1 MKAVNARRNWH
12 SLAKVVALLAVV
24 NMSLG
29 AAKTSIVGPGPAK
42 PIRIVAFGDSLTAG
56 FGLKPRYAFPAQL
69 QKALKARG
77 HNVVVANAGVSG
89 DTTAAGLERLAWAV
103 PDGTDAIIV
112 EFGGN
117 DALRGIDPKVTR
129 ANLEK
134 IISSLKQRN
143 MPILLAGIRAPAN
156 WGEDY
161 SKAFDAI
168 FPDLAQEHGLVFY
181 PFFLEGVVLNPKLNL
196 NDGLHPSSKGIA
208 EIVKRIVPSVEEL
221 IDRASTQRAS
231 ASKGQ

>member
-12 SLAKVVALLAVV
+12 SLAKVVALLAAV
-24 NMSLG
+24 NVSVG
-29 AAKTSIVGPGPAK
+29 AADAPVAQAEPAK